1 MCALFAPR
9 LLLSLQ
15 LLPTRSTQQIRLR
28 SAQAKL
34 GICRDFLTTPT
45 TAAAAPAAK
54 IHNPS
59 PEKPTG
65 DPSKLISKCYIKA
78 NKTQS
83 RNAATKMLSRP
94 LTFGNLKI
102 NKVVCYAKWQREAK
116 PKRRCS
122 RCCCCCCCCGTCG
135 FLGCFWVCGELWEVR
150 LGSCVPRCNKLQK
163 RKTVA
168 NIFEF

>member
-9 LLLSLQ
+9 LLPLLSLQ

-45 TAAAAPAAK
+45 TAAAAAK

-59 PEKPTG
+59 PEK
-65 DPSKLISKCYIKA
+65 PSKLISKCYIKA

-116 PKRRCS
+116 PKRRC
-122 RCCCCCCCCGTCG
+122 CCCCCCGTCG
-135 FLGCFWVCGELWEVR
+135 FLGCF
-150 LGSCVPRCNKLQK
+150 LGVWG
-163 RKTVA
+163 TVGGKA
-168 NIFEF
+168 WQLCPAM

>member
-1 MCALFAPR
+1 MPRGCCPHVPHSRSDCDLHRPSLAFAAIFSQRPPQQQQQPQQR
-9 LLLSLQ
+9 K
-15 LLPTRSTQQIRLR
+15 STT
-28 SAQAKL
+28 QAPK
-34 GICRDFLTTPT
+34 
-45 TAAAAPAAK
+45 
-54 IHNPS
+54 
-59 PEKPTG
+59 KPTG

-122 RCCCCCCCCGTCG
+122 RCCCCCGTCG
-135 FLGCFWVCGELWEVR
+135 FLGCNWVCGELWEVR

-163 RKTVA
+163 INCGKY
-168 NIFEF
+168 F